1 MSSNVTLEAVARLA
15 GVSTSTVSRYLSGTH
30 PVSPDKKAAID
41 SSIDQ
46 LNYRPNLVAR
56 GLAKGRTMTVGVMT
70 QEILSSFFNEAMR
83 GVEDGLIGHNYEA
96 IFVSGH
102 WDPAD
107 EARRL
112 TSLMGRG
119 VDGVVL
125 IMGGLEDSVM
135 ARHANGVPMVL
146 MGRHSA
152 LKQVHSLSFDHYDGA
167 CRAVRHLVE
176 LGHKRI
182 AFVSG
187 PPDRFDADERMRG
200 YRDTLAQAGIA
211 FDDQLV
217 ASGNY
222 VEPGGVTAMNILL
235 DRGRPF
241 TAVFAGN
248 DDSAYGAMLAMHR
261 RGIVIPRD
269 VSLVG
274 YDDLPHS
281 SYCIPPLTSVRQPL
295 RELGREAANAI
306 VALIEGR
313 KPPRSALTRLE
324 LIVRESTRALPA

>member
-1 MSSNVTLEAVARLA
+1 MASNVTLEAVARLA

-152 LKQVHSLSFDHYDGA
+152 LEQVHSLGFDHYDGA

-182 AFVSG
+182 AFISG
-187 PPDRFDADERMRG
+187 PPSRLDADERLRG

-241 TAVFAGN
+241 TGVFAAN

-269 VSLVG
+269 ISLVG

-295 RELGREAANAI
+295 RELGREAANAV

-313 KPPRSALTRLE
+313 QPPRSALARLE

>member
-1 MSSNVTLEAVARLA
+1 MASNVTLEAVARLA

>member
-30 PVSPDKKAAID
+30 QVSPDKKAAID
-41 SSIDQ
+41 SSIDK

>member
-152 LKQVHSLSFDHYDGA
+152 LEQVHSLSFDHYDGA

-182 AFVSG
+182 AFISG
-187 PPDRFDADERMRG
+187 PPDRFDADERLRG

-269 VSLVG
+269 ISLVG

>member
-41 SSIDQ
+41 SSIDK